1 MKIKIRND
9 VIKALKTNK
18 KMKFLRMK
26 NIKKMIFKF
35 IKKRRKNKK
44 KLEKIMIKKI

>member
-26 NIKKMIFKF
+26 NIKKIIHDNGVMKL
-35 IKKRRKNKK
+35 KK
-44 KLEKIMIKKI
+44 KL

>member
-9 VIKALKTNK
+9 VINTSKTNK

-26 NIKKMIFKF
+26 NIKKMIQ
-35 IKKRRKNKK
+35 IHQKK
-44 KLEKIMIKKI
+44 KKK